1 MEDTVA
7 GSEQGLRPGK
17 LEDYATF
24 ARLFVELGVAEP
36 PPPPEVWA
44 TELLPLAL
52 IDEGPQGPR
61 GYAVRDVMGEV
72 GFVGQ
77 LVVDPAYRGQGVGR
91 RILEELA
98 RAFRQHGC
106 RRWAL
111 NVKRDNAPALGLY
124 GSLGMKPTREA
135 TTFSVSRAHVDALP
149 PAPVG
154 LTVVP
159 VTEQEWAPLTQ
170 AFRLLPLKLE
180 RLSKRASHQ
189 LLRLA
194 HEGQAEPW
202 GLGMMDLRGG
212 GVLFPFF
219 AASPGHARVLLEE
232 ALRRTSTQAP
242 LHMVVM
248 DDAELARLLREAGA
262 PVDMEMLELQGPL
275 PAL

>member
-1 MEDTVA
+1 MADTVA
-7 GSEQGLRPGK
+7 PSGPGLRPGR
-17 LEDYATF
+17 LEDYPTF

-36 PPPPEVWA
+36 PPPREVWA
-44 TELLPLAL
+44 TELLPLSL

-61 GYAVRDVMGEV
+61 AYAVRDVMGEV

-98 RAFRQHGC
+98 RTFREQGC

-124 GSLGMKPTREA
+124 GSMGMKPTREA
-135 TTFSVSRAHVDALP
+135 TTFAASQAHVEALP
-149 PAPVG
+149 PAPPG

-159 VTEQEWAPLTQ
+159 VTEQEWAPLTE

-194 HEGQAEPW
+194 REGEAEPSR
-202 GLGMMDLRGG
+202 LGMMDLRGG

-219 AASPGHARVLLEE
+219 AATPGHARVLFEE
-232 ALRRTSTQAP
+232 ALRRTGTQAP
-242 LHMVVM
+242 LHVVVM
-248 DDAELARLLREAGA
+248 DDAPLTRLLREAGA

-275 PAL
+275 PGL